1 MQMKK
6 ENLSLSIAVAAMIF
20 AAATTSAFIK
30 AEGQQG
36 TQSFSGSLLG
46 SNEKP
51 PTESNS
57 TGTANFQANENNS
70 MISYTLNV
78 TGIKKITQANIRN
91 GSQGENGDI
100 LVILSK
106 SKSAK
111 GDERPPKIGFS
122 GKITKDDL
130 TGPLKGKELSD
141 LISLMSK
148 GNAYANIQTEKYP
161 KGAIRAQIA
170 SSETGA
176 TSNETLT
183 PTGNA
188 TNATTTTN
196 ETTSAVT
203 PPPTMEQP
211 PAVDMSATNAT
222 TTTNETTSAVTPPPT
237 MEQPPAVDMSATNA
251 TTTTNETTSAVTPPP
266 TMEQPPAVD
275 MSATNATTTTN
286 ETTSAVTPPPTMEQP
301 PAVDMSAT
309 NATTTT
315 NETTGTTSEASTFPA
330 NQSTSAPNLDIDE
343 SMR

>member
-6 ENLSLSIAVAAMIF
+6 GNLSLSIAVAAMIF
-20 AAATTSAFIK
+20 AAAMTSAFIK

-130 TGPLKGKELSD
+130 TGPLKGKESIRFD
-141 LISLMSK
+141 FSYEQRKRICKYSNREISK
-148 GNAYANIQTEKYP
+148 GSYT
-161 KGAIRAQIA
+161 
-170 SSETGA
+170 SS
-176 TSNETLT
+176 
-183 PTGNA
+183 
-188 TNATTTTN
+188 
-196 ETTSAVT
+196 
-203 PPPTMEQP
+203 
-211 PAVDMSATNAT
+211 DC
-222 TTTNETTSAVTPPPT
+222 
-237 MEQPPAVDMSATNA
+237 
-251 TTTTNETTSAVTPPP
+251 
-266 TMEQPPAVD
+266 
-275 MSATNATTTTN
+275 
-286 ETTSAVTPPPTMEQP
+286 
-301 PAVDMSAT
+301 
-309 NATTTT
+309 
-315 NETTGTTSEASTFPA
+315 FF
-330 NQSTSAPNLDIDE
+330 
-343 SMR
+343 

>member
-1 MQMKK
+1 M
-6 ENLSLSIAVAAMIF
+6 
-20 AAATTSAFIK
+20 TSAFIK

-170 SSETGA
+170 SSEIGA

-183 PTGNA
+183 PTGN
-188 TNATTTTN
+188 
-196 ETTSAVT
+196 
-203 PPPTMEQP
+203 
-211 PAVDMSATNAT
+211 
-222 TTTNETTSAVTPPPT
+222 
-237 MEQPPAVDMSATNA
+237 ATNA

>member
-1 MQMKK
+1 MKTV
-6 ENLSLSIAVAAMIF
+6 NLSLSIAVATMIF

-70 MISYTLNV
+70 MISYTFNV

-100 LVILSK
+100 VVVLSK

-111 GDERPPKIGFS
+111 GDDRPPKIGFG

-141 LISLMSK
+141 LISIMSK

-170 SSETGA
+170 SFEIGA
-176 TSNETLT
+176 TGNETFTPVGT
-183 PTGNA
+183 PTNMSE
-188 TNATTTTN
+188 TNATASTTN
-196 ETTSAVT
+196 ETTSTVT
-203 PPPTMEQP
+203 PSPT
-211 PAVDMSATNAT
+211 
-222 TTTNETTSAVTPPPT
+222 
-237 MEQPPAVDMSATNA
+237 
-251 TTTTNETTSAVTPPP
+251 
-266 TMEQPPAVD
+266 
-275 MSATNATTTTN
+275 
-286 ETTSAVTPPPTMEQP
+286 
-301 PAVDMSAT
+301 
-309 NATTTT
+309 
-315 NETTGTTSEASTFPA
+315 
-330 NQSTSAPNLDIDE
+330 
-343 SMR
+343 

>member
-1 MQMKK
+1 MKK
-6 ENLSLSIAVAAMIF
+6 EILSLSIAVLHDICCS
-20 AAATTSAFIK
+20 TTSAFIK

-51 PTESNS
+51 PTKSNS
-57 TGTANFQANENNS
+57 TGTANFQANEDNS

-106 SKSAK
+106 SKSVK
-111 GDERPPKIGFS
+111 GDDRPPKIGFS

-170 SSETGA
+170 SSEAGA

-183 PTGNA
+183 PTSNA
-188 TNATTTTN
+188 TPNATTTTN
-196 ETTSAVT
+196 ETASAVT

-211 PAVDMSATNAT
+211 PAMNMSATNAT

-237 MEQPPAVDMSATNA
+237 MEQPPAMNMSATNA
-251 TTTTNETTSAVTPPP
+251 TTTTNETASAVTPPP
-266 TMEQPPAVD
+266 TMEQPPV
-275 MSATNATTTTN
+275 
-286 ETTSAVTPPPTMEQP
+286 
-301 PAVDMSAT
+301 
-309 NATTTT
+309 
-315 NETTGTTSEASTFPA
+315 
-330 NQSTSAPNLDIDE
+330 
-343 SMR
+343 

>member
-20 AAATTSAFIK
+20 AAAMTSAFIK

-100 LVILSK
+100 LVVLSK
-106 SKSAK
+106 SESVK
-111 GDERPPKIGFS
+111 GDDRPPKIGFS

-188 TNATTTTN
+188 TNA
-196 ETTSAVT
+196 S
-203 PPPTMEQP
+203 TMEQP
-211 PAVDMSATNAT
+211 PAVDMSATNAS
-222 TTTNETTSAVTPPPT
+222 TTTNETA
-237 MEQPPAVDMSATNA
+237 
-251 TTTTNETTSAVTPPP
+251 
-266 TMEQPPAVD
+266 
-275 MSATNATTTTN
+275 
-286 ETTSAVTPPPTMEQP
+286 
-301 PAVDMSAT
+301 
-309 NATTTT
+309 
-315 NETTGTTSEASTFPA
+315 GTTSEASTFPA

>member
-100 LVILSK
+100 LVMLSK

-111 GDERPPKIGFS
+111 GDERPPKIGFG

-161 KGAIRAQIA
+161 KGADT
-170 SSETGA
+170 SS
-176 TSNETLT
+176 
-183 PTGNA
+183 
-188 TNATTTTN
+188 
-196 ETTSAVT
+196 
-203 PPPTMEQP
+203 
-211 PAVDMSATNAT
+211 DC
-222 TTTNETTSAVTPPPT
+222 
-237 MEQPPAVDMSATNA
+237 
-251 TTTTNETTSAVTPPP
+251 
-266 TMEQPPAVD
+266 
-275 MSATNATTTTN
+275 
-286 ETTSAVTPPPTMEQP
+286 
-301 PAVDMSAT
+301 
-309 NATTTT
+309 
-315 NETTGTTSEASTFPA
+315 FF
-330 NQSTSAPNLDIDE
+330 
-343 SMR
+343 

>member
-1 MQMKK
+1 MKK
-6 ENLSLSIAVAAMIF
+6 VNLSLSIAVATIIF

-36 TQSFSGSLLG
+36 TQSFSGSLSG

-51 PTESNS
+51 PTKSNS

-70 MISYTLNV
+70 MISYTFNV

-100 LVILSK
+100 VVVLSK

-111 GDERPPKIGFS
+111 GDDRPPKIGFS

-141 LISLMSK
+141 LISLLSK
-148 GNAYANIQTEKYP
+148 GNAYVNIQTEKYP

-183 PTGNA
+183 RIGNA
-188 TNATTTTN
+188 TNATMTTTN
-196 ETTSAVT
+196 ETASAVT
-203 PPPTMEQP
+203 PAPVTEQQP
-211 PAVDMSATNAT
+211 PAENMSAMNATNAT
-222 TTTNETTSAVTPPPT
+222 MTTTNETASAVTPAPVT
-237 MEQPPAVDMSATNA
+237 EQQPPAENMSAMNA
-251 TTTTNETTSAVTPPP
+251 TMTTTNETA
-266 TMEQPPAVD
+266 
-275 MSATNATTTTN
+275 
-286 ETTSAVTPPPTMEQP
+286 
-301 PAVDMSAT
+301 
-309 NATTTT
+309 
-315 NETTGTTSEASTFPA
+315 GTTSEASTFPA

>member
-1 MQMKK
+1 MALNITEQEEYIDKP
-6 ENLSLSIAVAAMIF
+6 EEVD
-20 AAATTSAFIK
+20 AFTCESDVDC
-30 AEGQQG
+30 ADTDECQSDDCGD
-36 TQSFSGSLLG
+36 TQ
-46 SNEKP
+46 
-51 PTESNS
+51 
-57 TGTANFQANENNS
+57 
-70 MISYTLNV
+70 
-78 TGIKKITQANIRN
+78 R
-91 GSQGENGDI
+91 
-100 LVILSK
+100 
-106 SKSAK
+106 
-111 GDERPPKIGFS
+111 
-122 GKITKDDL
+122 KITKDDL

-141 LISLMSK
+141 LISLISK

-161 KGAIRAQIA
+161 MGSIRAQIA

-222 TTTNETTSAVTPPPT
+222 TTTNETTSAVTP
-237 MEQPPAVDMSATNA
+237 S
-251 TTTTNETTSAVTPPP
+251 
-266 TMEQPPAVD
+266 
-275 MSATNATTTTN
+275 
-286 ETTSAVTPPPTMEQP
+286 PTMEQP

-330 NQSTSAPNLDIDE
+330 NQSTSAPNLDVDE

>member
-1 MQMKK
+1 MKTV
-6 ENLSLSIAVAAMIF
+6 NLSLSIAVATMIF

-36 TQSFSGSLLG
+36 MQSFSGSLLG
-46 SNEKP
+46 GTEKH
-51 PTESNS
+51 PTKSNS

-70 MISYTLNV
+70 MISYTFNV

-100 LVILSK
+100 VVVLSK

-111 GDERPPKIGFS
+111 GDDRPPKLGFS

-148 GNAYANIQTEKYP
+148 GNAYVNIQTEKYP

-183 PTGNA
+183 LIGNA
-188 TNATTTTN
+188 TNATMTTN
-196 ETTSAVT
+196 ETASAVT
-203 PPPTMEQP
+203 PAPVMEQQP
-211 PAVDMSATNAT
+211 PAENMSATNAT
-222 TTTNETTSAVTPPPT
+222 MTTNETASAVTPAPV
-237 MEQPPAVDMSATNA
+237 MEQQPPAENMSATNA
-251 TTTTNETTSAVTPPP
+251 TMTTNETA
-266 TMEQPPAVD
+266 
-275 MSATNATTTTN
+275 
-286 ETTSAVTPPPTMEQP
+286 
-301 PAVDMSAT
+301 
-309 NATTTT
+309 
-315 NETTGTTSEASTFPA
+315 GTTSEASTFPA

>member
-161 KGAIRAQIA
+161 KGVRYDFRLLLLK
-170 SSETGA
+170 GA

-183 PTGNA
+183 PQCNYVSSYL
-188 TNATTTTN
+188 NS
-196 ETTSAVT
+196 EVT
-203 PPPTMEQP
+203 AAGRKEHPPRQMQPTPLRQLMKP
-211 PAVDMSATNAT
+211 LVP
-222 TTTNETTSAVTPPPT
+222 
-237 MEQPPAVDMSATNA
+237 
-251 TTTTNETTSAVTPPP
+251 
-266 TMEQPPAVD
+266 
-275 MSATNATTTTN
+275 
-286 ETTSAVTPPPTMEQP
+286 
-301 PAVDMSAT
+301 
-309 NATTTT
+309 
-315 NETTGTTSEASTFPA
+315 
-330 NQSTSAPNLDIDE
+330 
-343 SMR
+343 

>member
-1 MQMKK
+1 MLPLYDYQIFLHIM
-6 ENLSLSIAVAAMIF
+6 LSTFIEFISYIDNKRSNIEIILLYLGVLFHANEKRESFTLYSGNCNDICCS
-20 AAATTSAFIK
+20 TTSAFIK

-122 GKITKDDL
+122 GKITKDNL

-251 TTTTNETTSAVTPPP
+251 TTTTNETT
-266 TMEQPPAVD
+266 
-275 MSATNATTTTN
+275 
-286 ETTSAVTPPPTMEQP
+286 
-301 PAVDMSAT
+301 
-309 NATTTT
+309 
-315 NETTGTTSEASTFPA
+315 GTTSESPTVPA
-330 NQSTSAPNLDIDE
+330 N
-343 SMR
+343 RG